1 MFLLAPKLCGKQW
14 ASYDEV
20 WDTGKEYQRRRYA
33 EVETSVNNSISEA
46 LLNKYGHLEIKAAQ
60 PEVKKLGDGGVLRIT
75 VEGWW
80 NRASSWRSAGFG
92 LSLSSFLNSL
102 QSDGHFEVS
111 QSCLNPAWKDAEK
124 REAQKRDRNIQRKR
138 DCRSRTKGRIDDW
151 WNMEEGSESNQKWGE
166 ACFMRMTG
174 DKWRKALSAP
184 TQYESYG
191 FFFSLLLFLDVW
203 VICFQ
208 QF

>member
-1 MFLLAPKLCGKQW
+1 MMRYEIQERNTREGGMQRWRRALIIAYLRPCW
-14 ASYDEV
+14 TNM
-20 WDTGKEYQRRRYA
+20 DTWRSRQRSQRWK
-33 EVETSVNNSISEA
+33 SW
-46 LLNKYGHLEIKAAQ
+46 EI
-60 PEVKKLGDGGVLRIT
+60 GGALRIT

-191 FFFSLLLFLDVW
+191 FFFFLLLFLDVW